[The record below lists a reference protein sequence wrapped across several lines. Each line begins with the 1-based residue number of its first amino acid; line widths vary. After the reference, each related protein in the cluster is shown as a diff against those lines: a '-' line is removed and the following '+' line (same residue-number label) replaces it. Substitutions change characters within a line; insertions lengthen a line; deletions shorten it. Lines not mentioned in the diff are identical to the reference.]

1 MNICIF
7 ASGQGSN
14 FKVIY
19 SEVLKK
25 NLSSQIKLLVSN
37 NPSCGAVQ
45 FAIESGIKYLIYNSS
60 EKEKNISTSELL
72 NELEKNEIDLIILAG
87 YMKKIEPEIIQKYK
101 DRIIN
106 IHPALL
112 PAYGG
117 KGMYGMNVH
126 TAVISNGEKQSGITI
141 HFVDDIYDNGKIIF
155 QKAVDVS
162 SDDDA
167 VSLQRKIQ
175 ELEHKYYPMI
185 LKKFEAEDFKKKK

>member
-19 SEVLKK
+19 SEILNEK
-25 NLSSQIKLLVSN
+25 LSSPIKLLVSN
-37 NPSCGAVQ
+37 KPTSGAVQ
-45 FAIESGIKYLIYNSS
+45 FAIQSCIKYLIYNSS

-72 NELEKNEIDLIILAG
+72 NELEKNKIDLIVLAG
-87 YMKKIEPEIIQKYK
+87 YLKKIDPEITQRYK

-112 PAYGG
+112 PAFGG

-126 TAVISNGEKQSGITI
+126 KAVIDSGEKQSGITI
-141 HFVDDIYDNGKIIF
+141 HFVDDVYDNGKIIF
-155 QKAVDVS
+155 QKAVDARTCGES
-162 SDDDA
+162 
-167 VSLQRKIQ
+167 
-175 ELEHKYYPMI
+175 YP
-185 LKKFEAEDFKKKK
+185 KHH